1 MKVAPGEDTSRQN
14 ASSAEQPSG
23 SHDFPLAW
31 QQPLLSNGS
40 IVINAGVRNLLLSS
54 YSRDIHFLTRTTAA
68 TPPQTGLT
76 EEFSPKTR
84 KKKTGEFLLH

>member
-31 QQPLLSNGS
+31 QQPLMSNGS
-40 IVINAGVRNLLLSS
+40 ILINAGVINLLLSS
-54 YSRDIHFLTRTTAA
+54 YGRYSFPKMYHRCTEPN
-68 TPPQTGLT
+68 TPPPNRTNRGIL
-76 EEFSPKTR
+76 S
-84 KKKTGEFLLH
+84 